1 MVSEFVFIFAVV
13 LHVVPILFTV
23 GDWGILPI
31 LLSCIGTDMHDPN
44 LFFSLSFFMSPP
56 PTLPQLESKQTE
68 GHSAL
73 VILPTT
79 LSNSGIDKKFRKVPS
94 VATVF
99 SQITFPLTLCLLKRF
114 FPVLLNNHS
123 MNLKILNNQHHMLV
137 VCGLWLRILLGKCL

>member
-1 MVSEFVFIFAVV
+1 MVSELVFIFAVV

-23 GDWGILPI
+23 GEWGILPI
-31 LLSCIGTDMHDPN
+31 LLSCIGTDIHDTN
-44 LFFSLSFFMSPP
+44 LSFSLSFFMPP
-56 PTLPQLESKQTE
+56 PTLPQLKSKQTE

-94 VATVF
+94 VAKVF
-99 SQITFPLTLCLLKRF
+99 SQITFPLTLYLLKGF

-123 MNLKILNNQHHMLV
+123 INLNILNNRHHMLV
-137 VCGLWLRILLGKCL
+137 VGGL